1 MGSTSLN
8 DIRTRMQL
16 IAGQVHVIDQILMD
30 KDCPQARWGMI
41 DFCTKSVLQQL
52 DRLAH
57 VLAEGKKEKTDV
69 T

>member
-1 MGSTSLN
+1 
-8 DIRTRMQL
+8 MQL